1 MLPERATGVQSGRRA
16 KIINVSV
23 SHLTLVVRADPD
35 FQRLKHRQLEYECSN
50 RRQFYADLTVHG
62 AYEHNK

>member
-1 MLPERATGVQSGRRA
+1 
-16 KIINVSV
+16 VSV
-23 SHLTLVVRADPD
+23 PYLTLVVRADSD